1 MMPERA
7 ATREVTLSTES
18 WEMKVP
24 FRITGYTFTAADL
37 LHVTIT
43 ANGITGSG
51 EAAGIYYMGETGKTM
66 LAQAQSVKAALER
79 GAGREELRRLLPA
92 GGARNAIDCA
102 LWDLEAKT
110 TGKSI
115 WQLTGIKPGSTTSVN
130 TIGIGTPEEMA
141 KAARSLDTAKIK
153 VKLDGESPLERISAV
168 RAARPDAEIV
178 VDVNQGW
185 TFEQLVELAP
195 KFKELGVA
203 MIEQPLPRGADE
215 ALEGYDPPL
224 PLCADE
230 SCLNISEFEQAARR
244 YQMINI
250 KLDKTG
256 GLTEALDLAHMAQA
270 KGIGLM
276 VGNMLGTS
284 LAMAPGFVIAQLCRF
299 VDLDGALFLKKDRQH
314 PMSYAGGVVSPPS
327 SELWG

>member
-1 MMPERA
+1 MRQ
-7 ATREVTLSTES
+7 VTLSTEF
-18 WEMKVP
+18 WEMKIP
-24 FRITGYTFTAADL
+24 FRITGYTFTGAHL
-37 LHVTIT
+37 LHVTIS
-43 ANGITGSG
+43 ADGMSGRG
-51 EAAGIYYMGETGKTM
+51 EAAGVYYMGETGDSM
-66 LAQAQSVKAALER
+66 LAQAQSVKSALEQ

-102 LWDLEAKT
+102 LWDLEAKRA
-110 TGKSI
+110 GKSI
-115 WQLTGIKPGSTTSVN
+115 WQLTGIKPGSTISVN
-130 TIGIGTPEEMA
+130 TIGIGTPAEMA
-141 KAARSLDTAKIK
+141 QAAKSLDTPKIK
-153 VKLDGESPLERISAV
+153 VKLDGESPLERIAAV

-178 VDVNQGW
+178 VDCNQGW

-195 KFKELGVA
+195 KFKALGVA
-203 MIEQPLPRGADE
+203 MIEQPLPRGGDA
-215 ALEGYDPPL
+215 ALEAYDSPI

-230 SCLNISEFEQAARR
+230 SCLDTSEFEQASRR

-256 GLTEALDLAHMAQA
+256 GLTEALDLAHLAQA

-314 PMSYAGGVVSPPS
+314 PMSFRGGVVSPPEG
-327 SELWG
+327 ELWG